1 MSKSTDIWFAY
12 TDENYLT
19 TLKVKL
25 LSGRF
30 LTPTDTSTERGVA
43 KVFVNEEVLK
53 DFSSR
58 IDIQWWMFLA
68 AGAAALLIAGA
79 TVSYQSIRAALTNPV
94 NAIRSDG
101 G

>member
-58 IDIQWWMFLA
+58 IDIQWWMLVVAGVLALTVAFL
-68 AGAAALLIAGA
+68 
-79 TVSYQSIRAALTNPV
+79 TVSFQSIRAALANPV
-94 NAIRSDG
+94 KSLKSE
-101 G
+101 